1 MNTQKETVKVKIC
14 DIQHMPILPC
24 KDIFSRFN
32 NEAEHLEHLTF
43 NKAMY
48 IYGDSIPVEVDDRLK
63 FELEIIKKNDVARYF
78 MLVHDIVNTAEK
90 ELGALVGPG
99 CGSIARSLVAYCLG
113 RTKIDPLKYD
123 LMYVLSVQHQR
134 CVHIFS
140 LNWGQNKEIP
150 QTSSRLSMG

>member
-78 MLVHDIVNTAEK
+78 MIVHDIVNTAEK

-99 CGSIARSLVAYCLG
+99 CGSIAGSLVAYCLG

-123 LMYVLSVQHQR
+123 LMYVLSVQHR
-134 CVHIFS
+134 RRVHIFP
-140 LNWGQNKEIP
+140 LK
-150 QTSSRLSMG
+150 

>member
-99 CGSIARSLVAYCLG
+99 CGSIAGSLVAYCLG
-113 RTKIDPLKYD
+113 ITKFDPLKYD

-134 CVHIFS
+134 RVHIFP
-140 LNWGQNKEIP
+140 LK
-150 QTSSRLSMG
+150 

>member
-1 MNTQKETVKVKIC
+1 
-14 DIQHMPILPC
+14 MPILPC

-63 FELEIIKKNDVARYF
+63 FELEIIKKNDVASYF

-90 ELGALVGPG
+90 ELRALVGPG
-99 CGSIARSLVAYCLG
+99 CGSIAGSLVAYCLG
-113 RTKIDPLKYD
+113 ITKFDPLKYN
-123 LMYVLSVQHQR
+123 LMYESFMCPYKR
-134 CVHIFS
+134 ATI
-140 LNWGQNKEIP
+140 
-150 QTSSRLSMG
+150 